1 MHEPKAVYGSTKYGG
16 SGSCSTHLF
25 SKLDIPEAA
34 RQSLA
39 NISNYAVAKKTWS
52 SYKTAERMLD
62 KCRRETEQRL
72 DLPLSNESTLIFID
86 WLLRIRKVK
95 AGTINTYL
103 AGIRQLHIILGLEEP
118 NLRSGQVTLVMK
130 GLTNLEATEKRRRVH
145 KGRLPVTLALLKML
159 KHRISGQS
167 WTKSKKL
174 LVWSV
179 CTMAFHGGFR
189 IHELLSRSSA
199 TFDPDFTL
207 LGQDVKIQNC
217 LIDGRQTRCIE
228 VRVKNPK
235 ESKAGSIAII
245 DVFETGG
252 QTCPVK
258 AFERWERQHI
268 TVVNRPLFSEEKGK
282 PLTGSELNKL
292 LKGLLGDLVDYRKG
306 SITAHSFR
314 SGLASLMAE
323 KGMSDEDI
331 QIAGRW
337 SSRAFERYIKLPR
350 TARART
356 AMKLRGL

>member
-1 MHEPKAVYGSTKYGG
+1 MKEPKAVYGSTKYGG

-25 SKLDIPEAA
+25 SKLNIPEAA

-39 NISNYAVAKKTWS
+39 NISNHAIAKKTWS

-62 KCRRETEQRL
+62 RCRRETEQRL
-72 DLPLSNESTLIFID
+72 DLPLSNESTLVFLD
-86 WLLRIRKVK
+86 WLLRVRKVK

-103 AGIRQLHIILGLEEP
+103 AGVRQLHIILGLEEP

-130 GLTNLEATEKRRRVH
+130 GLTNLEATEKRRRVY

-159 KHRISGQS
+159 KHRIRSQK
-167 WTKSKKL
+167 WPTSKKF
-174 LVWSV
+174 LVWAV
-179 CTMAFHGGFR
+179 CSIAFHGGFR
-189 IHELLSRSSA
+189 IHELLARSS
-199 TFDPDFTL
+199 TIFDPDFTL
-207 LGQDVKIQNC
+207 LGQDAKIQHC
-217 LIDGRQTRCIE
+217 LIDGRQTKCIE
-228 VRVKNPK
+228 IRVKNPK

-258 AFERWERQHI
+258 AFEKWEKQHVR
-268 TVVNRPLFSEEKGK
+268 VVNKPLFSENEGK

-292 LKGLLGDLVDYRKG
+292 LKRLLSDLVDYRKG

>member
-1 MHEPKAVYGSTKYGG
+1 MNEPKAVYGSTKYGG

-25 SKLDIPEAA
+25 SKLNIPEAA

-39 NISNYAVAKKTWS
+39 NIGNHAIAKKTWS

-62 KCRRETEQRL
+62 RCRRETEQRL
-72 DLPLSNESTLIFID
+72 DLPLSNESTLVFMD

-103 AGIRQLHIILGLEEP
+103 AGVRQLHIILGLEEP
-118 NLRSGQVTLVMK
+118 SLRSGQVTLVMK
-130 GLTNLEATEKRRRVH
+130 GLTNLEATEKRRRVY

-159 KHRISGQS
+159 KHRIRSQK
-167 WTKSKKL
+167 WPTSKKF
-174 LVWSV
+174 LVWAV
-179 CTMAFHGGFR
+179 CSIAFHGGFR
-189 IHELLSRSSA
+189 IHELLARSS
-199 TFDPDFTL
+199 TIFDPDFTL
-207 LGQDVKIQNC
+207 LGQDAKIQHC
-217 LIDGRQTRCIE
+217 LIDGRQTKCIE
-228 VRVKNPK
+228 IRVKNPK

-258 AFERWERQHI
+258 AFEKWEKQH
-268 TVVNRPLFSEEKGK
+268 VKVANKPLFSEKEK
-282 PLTGSELNKL
+282 PLTGRELNKM
-292 LKGLLGDLVDYRKG
+292 LKELLGDLVDYRKG

-356 AMKLRGL
+356 AIKLRGL

>member
-1 MHEPKAVYGSTKYGG
+1 MQDPIAVYGSTKYGAAG
-16 SGSCSTHLF
+16 NCSTYLF
-25 SKLDIPEAA
+25 RELNIPEAT
-34 RQSLA
+34 RRSLA
-39 NISNYAVAKKTWS
+39 HISNHAIAKKTWS
-52 SYKTAERMLD
+52 SYKTAEKMLD
-62 KCRRETEQRL
+62 RCRRETEQKL
-72 DLPLSNESTLIFID
+72 DLPLSNESTLIFVD

-103 AGIRQLHIILGLEEP
+103 SGIRQLHIILGLEEP
-118 NLRSGQVTLVMK
+118 GLRSGQVSLVMK
-130 GLTNLEATEKRRRVH
+130 GLANLEATEKRRSVH
-145 KGRLPVTLALLKML
+145 KGRLPVTLALLKIL
-159 KHRISGQS
+159 KHRIRSQN
-167 WTKSKKL
+167 WDTNKKL
-174 LVWSV
+174 LVWAV

-189 IHELLSRSSA
+189 IHELLARSSS

-207 LGQDVKIQNC
+207 LGQDAKIQLC
-217 LIDGRQTRCIE
+217 SIEGRQTKCIE

-258 AFERWERQHI
+258 AFEKWSSRHSR
-268 TVVNRPLFSEEKGK
+268 VSDKPLFSENIGK
-282 PLTGSELNKL
+282 PLTGRELNKL
-292 LKGLLGDLVDYRKG
+292 LKGLLKDIVDYRRG

>member
-1 MHEPKAVYGSTKYGG
+1 MHDPKAVYGSTKYGG
-16 SGSCSTHLF
+16 SGNCSTHLF

-39 NISNYAVAKKTWS
+39 NISNHAIAKKTWS
-52 SYKTAERMLD
+52 SYKTAEKMLD
-62 KCRRETEQRL
+62 RCRRETEQRL
-72 DLPLSNESTLIFID
+72 DLPLSNESTLIFMD

-103 AGIRQLHIILGLEEP
+103 AGIRQLHIILGLQEP
-118 NLRSGQVTLVMK
+118 NLRSGQVSLVMK
-130 GLTNLEATEKRRRVH
+130 GLNNFEATEKRKRVH

-159 KHRISGQS
+159 KHRIRGQK
-167 WTKSKKL
+167 WTTSKKF
-174 LVWSV
+174 LVWAV
-179 CTMAFHGGFR
+179 CTIAFHGGFR
-189 IHELLSRSSA
+189 IHELLSRTST

-207 LGQDVKIQNC
+207 LGQDAKIQLC
-217 LIDGRQTRCIE
+217 SIEGRQTKCIE
-228 VRVKNPK
+228 IRVKNPK

-258 AFERWERQHI
+258 AFEKWTRLHTR
-268 TVVNRPLFSEEKGK
+268 VADKPLFSEDNRK
-282 PLTGSELNKL
+282 PLTGSELNKIL
-292 LKGLLGDLVDYRKG
+292 RGLLGDIVDYRKG

-331 QIAGRW
+331 QTAGRW